1 MAAVPA
7 VVVEG
12 GGIRTQRMKN
22 TAAAENKDE
31 RDTAE
36 EDEVDSNHNREEDRN
51 EDVGIDDSVDKDVAA
66 DVVDV
71 VDDEDGG
78 PIS

>member
-1 MAAVPA
+1 MQTVWS
-7 VVVEG
+7 
-12 GGIRTQRMKN
+12 IRTQRMKN

-78 PIS
+78 PIF